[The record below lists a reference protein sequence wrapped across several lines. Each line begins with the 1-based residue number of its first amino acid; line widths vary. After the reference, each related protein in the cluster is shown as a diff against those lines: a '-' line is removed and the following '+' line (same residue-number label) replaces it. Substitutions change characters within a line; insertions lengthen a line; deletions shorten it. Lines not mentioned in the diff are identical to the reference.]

1 MAIFRISAIGT
12 PLTRAHE
19 VLAPLVEC
27 AVNLSVS
34 TPATLSVSFL
44 QYPIVAGHALLKG
57 FLDVINTTGLGEPI
71 TSTRGE
77 VISIYITSV
86 G

>member
-44 QYPIVAGHALLKG
+44 QYPIVTAQWELILWSPG
-57 FLDVINTTGLGEPI
+57 
-71 TSTRGE
+71 
-77 VISIYITSV
+77 Y
-86 G
+86 